1 MESKGKDALL
11 RAIEMEKEGKR
22 FYIESAQKVASALAK
37 KIFEELAVAED
48 KHIEVI
54 TKIYDGLQADRPL
67 RQWVTEIGPS
77 GKKIEKVF
85 EESLVEKAKASED
98 DLRALEFGLK
108 MENKSIEYYESLAA
122 DTGDRFEKRFYLALS
137 YEERGHALTLL
148 DSIEYLTDPASWMF
162 MRGGHY
168 LDG

>member
-11 RAIEMEKEGKR
+11 RAIEMEKEGKQ
-22 FYIESAQKVASALAK
+22 FYIESVQKVASALAK
-37 KIFEELAVAED
+37 KIFEELAAAED

-54 TKIYDGLQADRPL
+54 TKIYDNLQTGGPL

-77 GKKIEKVF
+77 GKIEKVF

-98 DLRALEFGLK
+98 DLKALEFGLE
-108 MENKSIEYYESLAA
+108 MENKSIKYYESLAA
-122 DTGDRFEKRFYLALS
+122 DTSDRFEKRFYLALS

-148 DSIEYLTDPASWMF
+148 DSIEYLTDPTSWMF

>member
-1 MESKGKDALL
+1 MEIKGKDALL
-11 RAIEMEKEGKR
+11 RAIEMEKEGKQ
-22 FYIESAQKVASALAK
+22 FYIESAQKVGSALAK
-37 KIFEELAVAED
+37 KIFEELAAAED

-54 TKIYDGLQADRPL
+54 RKIYDDLQADRPL
-67 RQWVTEIGPS
+67 RRWVTEIGPS
-77 GKKIEKVF
+77 GKIEKVF
-85 EESLVEKAKASED
+85 KEGLVKKAKASKD
-98 DLRALEFGLK
+98 DLKALEFGLE

-162 MRGGHY
+162 MTGGHS